1 MSLGKRLRH
10 RYYELFDLRRLEQ
23 RAQGLHQQ
31 HRGGDELPVVSLT
44 TVPQRIGQ
52 MKPTLV
58 SLLRQTL
65 PPKEIRI
72 NLGRDLFRDTPLPSF
87 LDGLALVRVHWVERD
102 VGPATKYIP
111 TLERFAGTRQLIVI
125 VDDDMYYGDRLLAD
139 LVAAERASNG
149 AKVYCANG
157 FNVPA
162 NLQSASRPSD
172 KALASGARRV
182 AIVEG
187 CGGYT
192 LRPQMVDTRGLR
204 DLTGAPPRALFD
216 DDIWLSGHLSRAKIE
231 KVQIAT
237 AKRRSLVNTLE
248 SAISGDRAQLQTDVM
263 THFRQDWAL
272 DEIEPV

>member
-1 MSLGKRLRH
+1 MSIGKRLRH
-10 RYYELFDLRRLEQ
+10 RYYDLFDLSRLERRARALQQ
-23 RAQGLHQQ
+23 R
-31 HRGGDELPVVSLT
+31 RSRDELPVVSLT

-52 MKPTLV
+52 LKPTLV

-65 PPKEIRI
+65 PPQEIRI
-72 NLGRDLFRDTPLPSF
+72 NLGRDLFANHPLPSF
-87 LDGLALVRVHWVERD
+87 LDGLALVQVHWVERD

-139 LVAAERASNG
+139 LVAAERAAG
-149 AKVYCANG
+149 GTKVYCANG

-192 LRPQMVDTRGLR
+192 LRPQMVDTRALR
-204 DLTGAPPRALFD
+204 DLSGAPPRALFD
-216 DDIWLSGHLSRAKIE
+216 DDIWLSGHLSRARIE
-231 KVQIAT
+231 KMQIAT
-237 AKRRSLVNTLE
+237 ARRRSLVNTLE
-248 SAISGDRAQLQTDVM
+248 SAISGDRAQLQSDVM
-263 THFRQDWAL
+263 AHFKLDWAAE
-272 DEIEPV
+272 EIDPA